1 MNKVRSTVKHM
12 PRKAKLLTALLAC
25 VLVLTL
31 VGVGMAEAVPLEYIL
46 PFQTEADGGR
56 PIEPHKVPVANGA
69 LELSRPT
76 GENMKFN
83 GYQDEEEKWWG
94 ESWAWNKSTAEV
106 IGNVQGLAHDND
118 DGYDGNKGFL
128 RITNVSGTSKTVS
141 FGYRFEKV
149 EDTHNKTDASL
160 QIGEGADSLKEAP
173 KGTYKV
179 ILQPKGYFD
188 ICISVKAVNRWT
200 GQDNYPEA
208 TLTLSNIKAE
218 EVTTGQES
226 LTLQAPGT
234 GGSYTYKTSNGTET
248 PVTADTSVNYNITNN
263 ETVTLK
269 ATAASGYKFYLW
281 EDGNGKI
288 LSTSAEFIVKGTNG
302 ANPKSVKPVFVSK
315 DTVAYYHIPDGILKG
330 DYYYWQ
336 DAMSAARTNSN
347 TNVVLL
353 DTLTLNSSMAYSR
366 KEGERITND
375 TLTIPSGV
383 TLVVPYSEKI
393 STDPKDAVNV
403 DQKDGNAFGCTSDDI
418 GTVYRKLDVAFGT
431 TLRVEGDLL
440 VHALQGSKNGVPFES
455 HIVGN
460 YGQMTVSGT
469 VDVLGTLYAL
479 GDVSGT
485 GMINVKN
492 NGTLYQMMQI
502 TDWRGGNYAAP
513 VATNTQF
520 PVLPISQYYLQ
531 NNKVHTIYE
540 SGSTMRAYAAI
551 AALNQ
556 PPVGKESPVTV
567 ISNGSSEDD
576 NKTVFVMDENA
587 SVETTYNADKDQLNV
602 TLSGDTSMNCLSLST
617 GNYGLDTSGKELAVS
632 DNMQITV
639 KGGTMTVKGGL
650 KFLPG
655 AKLTVKSN
663 ATVNVAQNGK
673 MFFYAKDDY
682 KGEYTYPLKTEEG
695 SSKKLN
701 GRTHIDGTY
710 TLPADD
716 ATLDL
721 QGSLVI
727 NGILA
732 LSKNHTGLVANP
744 NAKITVNKTYGS
756 RDLKLYEPYME
767 LKSTAGVLP
776 DAPVLGD
783 DDVGACLA
791 ASDKTK
797 GEADYV
803 FENRGWTAPKGI
815 TVDGGESA
823 VAFDQGTYQVLDDKW
838 YSHKITVNYTGISSS
853 ATKEVYTA
861 KPECTFTAPSGYV
874 ITDIDAGKT
883 GITAANADT
892 ADSTPISDGW
902 RSVKL
907 SKITAPEATLTA
919 TVKSYAHDVTWVR
932 TTTEGEATKTTTT
945 HSYLPS
951 GTSEATLTFD
961 GKVNIDAKNVKIDG
975 KAADSRFTS
984 TVEND
989 KTVVKVTGITQNTKI
1004 EVPYSSS
1011 NTVTWVVTTD
1021 KGDAV
1026 TTKAQTVAGS
1036 ATYPLG
1042 NTESENWKVVELKG
1056 GVSIEQSSGSK
1067 AVLKA
1072 RTDKT
1077 ADITVTDVLQDITV
1091 KITVTTYKHKV
1102 TTNTTVYDADQKNAD
1117 KSETIEYFTNDATYK
1132 PVLTKIGQKEKYV
1145 VSAYTVTG
1153 GTLGSKQRAEVCA
1166 VLPDAV
1172 AIDMSNVSTKETN
1185 VNLTLQSYLYVWNWD
1200 ATLDNGKKST
1210 PPGFTYKEYL
1220 TDRRTG
1226 DSYQDTYGIDRPY
1239 YLTLRDYG
1247 ETGKYYHY
1255 FDEDAYEGHFS
1266 IDYRSLGNN
1275 RFTINGKQDGL
1286 PDYTGGMGN
1295 VSLADGVL
1303 TESSWSEITLKDEEV
1318 TVALVSYAT
1327 KVTVKDGT
1335 NNGLSEGIFYADAE
1349 GKDVT
1354 SGEEIVYGAFDYNDE
1369 WDDYAKYLFVKGY
1382 TIGID
1387 GAESTTPVNNV
1398 GALLGDRFSEDARL
1412 NGLTISAD
1420 TVKSVAGSGSGK
1432 DLTVTL
1438 TDLAKYHQVYAVS
1451 EDGTSN
1457 YRYLMFV
1464 QSADKD
1470 GPSQIYAP
1478 KAEKF
1483 NVFCTRQ
1490 TDKNGNYLYYPTL
1503 TVKEGENSF
1512 FQSCTYRSATLDAGG
1527 KTLYIEGA
1535 GEGPDTYQ
1543 SMKTVRFILTP
1554 YDSSLTWN
1562 VGNASGTTYVTE
1574 GGKAYCDLNSDKTQM
1589 LEDTRYSNGTW
1600 TYSGYTVPDGKTLAP
1615 NALQTNLCSASY
1627 DETTKNIT
1635 VSNLNPNSTLTVV
1648 PSSAVTGADTYYMG
1662 DMSFEY
1668 VRNAAAFT
1676 WDGKTEGGGSWKPV
1690 NSFGWRH
1697 AVGSKSY
1704 EVGGKTLTVDNGS
1717 ILFVNNTN
1725 SAVTYNV
1732 WLSRPGAETYGVS
1745 LDFDDPGD
1753 AVTVNNGAAAVTVQ
1767 PNEQVT
1773 LVCRMTGTPIFGN
1786 SKEINIG
1793 TITVTKN

>member
-1 MNKVRSTVKHM
+1 M

-31 VGVGMAEAVPLEYIL
+31 VGVGMAETVPPEYIL
-46 PFQTEADGGR
+46 PFQSAVDGKEA
-56 PIEPHKVPVANGA
+56 IEQNNVSVANGA

-76 GENMKFN
+76 EENCPPFN
-83 GYQDEEEKWWG
+83 GKKQENGEWKN
-94 ESWAWNKSTAEV
+94 ESWAWDRNKHELTGIVAPIRMTRLSFDENAGILRIKNTSEKTQKV
-106 IGNVQGLAHDND
+106 TISYSLNFYERGSVNKTTGLLKIGNEEPITSNSGGTYSVQILAKESVDILV
-118 DGYDGNKGFL
+118 K
-128 RITNVSGTSKTVS
+128 TNAQSKWTAVQT
-141 FGYRFEKV
+141 
-149 EDTHNKTDASL
+149 EDTH
-160 QIGEGADSLKEAP
+160 P
-173 KGTYKV
+173 K
-179 ILQPKGYFD
+179 
-188 ICISVKAVNRWT
+188 
-200 GQDNYPEA
+200 A

-218 EVTTGQES
+218 EVTAGQES

-234 GGSYTYKTSNGTET
+234 GGNYTYKKGNGEATVVNGET
-248 PVTADTSVNYNITNN
+248 KVNYSITDN
-263 ETVTLK
+263 ETVTL
-269 ATAASGYKFYLW
+269 TAQPKEGYKFYLW
-281 EDGNGKI
+281 EDSDGKI
-288 LSTSAEFIVKGTNG
+288 LSTNTEFIVSGTNG
-302 ANPKSVKPVFVSK
+302 ANPKSVRPVFVSK

-330 DYYYWQ
+330 YYYYWQ

-353 DTLTLNSSMAYSR
+353 RNLELNSSMAYSR
-366 KEGERITND
+366 KSGETITND

-383 TLVVPYSEKI
+383 TLVVPYSDKL
-393 STDPKDAVNV
+393 STGKEDAVN
-403 DQKDGNAFGCTSDDI
+403 TSDKSAAEQYGVAKDYN
-418 GTVYRKLDVAFGT
+418 GTGGAFRTLTVSKNYTLDVNGT
-431 TLRVEGDLL
+431 LL
-440 VHALQGSKNGVPFES
+440 VNAVQGALNGATYNS
-455 HIVGN
+455 HVVGN
-460 YGQMTVSGT
+460 YGHMEVAGK
-469 VDVLGTLYAL
+469 VNVNAGGTLYARGYVTGA
-479 GDVSGT
+479 GDV
-485 GMINVKN
+485 NVLD
-492 NGTLYQMMQI
+492 NGTLYQMLQLV
-502 TDWRGGNYAAP
+502 DWRGGNYSLP
-513 VATNTQF
+513 VASGNNYPT
-520 PVLPISQYYLQ
+520 LPFSGYYLQ
-531 NNKVHTIYE
+531 NNMVHTTYHYGASMKARAVIAAMLQGKYVA
-540 SGSTMRAYAAI
+540 SGADVPAI
-551 AALNQ
+551 ANGDA
-556 PPVGKESPVTV
+556 
-567 ISNGSSEDD
+567 SNPSL
-576 NKTVFVMDENA
+576 FVMAEGA
-587 SVETTYNADKDQLNV
+587 SIETVYDKDKDQLKV
-602 TLSGDTSMNCLSLST
+602 TLKGDTSMNCLQLNVGVYSLT
-617 GNYGLDTSGKELAVS
+617 TEGKELAIS
-632 DNMQITV
+632 DNIQV
-639 KGGTMTVKGGL
+639 AVASGKMTIAGGL

-655 AKLTVKSN
+655 AKLTV
-663 ATVNVAQNGK
+663 ANGAELEIADK
-673 MFFYAKDDY
+673 GKAFFYAKDDY
-682 KGEYTYPLKTEEG
+682 KDEYTYNAWRNKLQADKVIASTVKVTPTE
-695 SSKKLN
+695 N
-701 GRTHIDGTY
+701 
-710 TLPADD
+710 

-721 QGSLVI
+721 HGSLVI

-732 LSKNHTGLVANP
+732 LSKSHPGLTAN
-744 NAKITVNKTYGS
+744 NGASVTVNHEPGDS
-756 RDLKLYEPYME
+756 DLLLYEPYME
-767 LKSTAGVLP
+767 LKSNTEEAPAAPDLGGDVKARLVLFEK
-776 DAPVLGD
+776 
-783 DDVGACLA
+783 GA
-791 ASDKTK
+791 
-797 GEADYV
+797 ADYV
-803 FENRGWTAPKGI
+803 FENRGWTAPKGAM
-815 TVDGGESA
+815 VDDGSTATLEK
-823 VAFDQGTYQVLDDKW
+823 GTTYKAHDSKW
-838 YSHKITVNYTGISSS
+838 YSHKITVNYSGTNVP
-853 ATKEVYTA
+853 ATEVYTA
-861 KPECTFTAPSGYV
+861 KNECTFTAPEGYV
-874 ITDIDAGKT
+874 ITGIDAGET
-883 GITAANADT
+883 GITAANAVTTDI
-892 ADSTPISDGW
+892 TPNSEGW

-907 SKITAPEATLTA
+907 SNITAQEATLTA
-919 TVKSYAHDVTWVR
+919 TVKAYGRTVTWECK
-932 TTTEGEATKTTTT
+932 TGDKTEQSY
-945 HSYLPS
+945 SYLPANA
-951 GTSEATLTFD
+951 TEATLTFNGIVQINENEVKVNGNAPAANQITISEAD
-961 GKVNIDAKNVKIDG
+961 GK
-975 KAADSRFTS
+975 TS
-984 TVEND
+984 
-989 KTVVKVTGITQNTKI
+989 VKVTDISADTTVT
-1004 EVPYSSS
+1004 VPYSASF
-1011 NTVTWVVTTD
+1011 TVTWKVKTDKGQVVTT
-1021 KGDAV
+1021 
-1026 TTKAQTVAGS
+1026 TSQTEMNS
-1036 ATYPLG
+1036 ATYALHNSDPAQKFW
-1042 NTESENWKVVELKG
+1042 NVVEDAAVKLPT
-1056 GVSIEQSSGSK
+1056 SSAAK
-1067 AVLKA
+1067 VQA
-1072 RTDKT
+1072 RSNTD
-1077 ADITVTDVLQDITV
+1077 DIILTNVFGDTTVEIDI
-1091 KITVTTYKHKV
+1091 TTYKHKV
-1102 TTNTTVYDADQKNAD
+1102 TTSTKVYKAADVKKDLA
-1117 KSETIEYFTNDATYK
+1117 ETIVTFVNKDTYK
-1132 PVLTKIGQKEKYV
+1132 PALTKIKAADKYV
-1145 VSAYTVTG
+1145 VSKYEITG
-1153 GTLGSKQRAEVCA
+1153 GTLGSKQNADACA
-1166 VLPDAV
+1166 ILPKDVSIALSGKDVAV
-1172 AIDMSNVSTKETN
+1172 SLE
-1185 VNLTLQSYLYVWNWD
+1185 LQSYLYVWNWD
-1200 ATLDNGKKST
+1200 ATLDGKKMATNS
-1210 PPGFTYKEYL
+1210 GFTYTEYL
-1220 TDRRTG
+1220 TDRPTG